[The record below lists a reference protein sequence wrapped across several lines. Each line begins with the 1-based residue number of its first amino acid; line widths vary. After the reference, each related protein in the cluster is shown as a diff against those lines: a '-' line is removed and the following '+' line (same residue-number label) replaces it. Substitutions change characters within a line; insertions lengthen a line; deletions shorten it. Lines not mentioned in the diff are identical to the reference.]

1 LKLISNNVT
10 MEKVRYLMT
19 KKELVR
25 VHVIKSLI
33 EDKMTS
39 RDAAEV
45 LSLSERQIKR
55 LKAGVKKEGEV
66 FVIHKNRGRKPKHT
80 IPGERREE
88 IVFLARNKYKGVNY
102 THLSELLREEEGIN
116 VSQSSVSRILKARGI
131 KSPRKHRPPKPHRTR
146 ERKPQEGL
154 LLQMDASPYE
164 WLPGI
169 KCSLHGA
176 IDDARGNI
184 TGLYFC
190 ENECLNGYL
199 EVKRQTILEYGLPVS
214 IYVDRHTIFKAPSNA
229 RLTIDDELEGK
240 AFAYT
245 QFSRAMQ
252 ELSVGIIYAYSPQ
265 AKGRI
270 ERLWGTLQDRL
281 TLELRLAGIKSIK
294 EANAF
299 LPGFIKR
306 FNAHFAVDPR
316 EPQSAY
322 RPLPVCVQRTG
333 REKHINIDYILCRK
347 ETRKAS
353 QGSTF
358 SFGGQIYQLSKNNQA
373 VSLSNKATIT
383 VLTSPRFGI
392 RAEYKGGVYQV
403 RKAVRPARV
412 IAKKDKVKR
421 FIKVKDD
428 HPWRNGVEHFTYEES
443 DRELV
448 AAIYDPKGWK

>member
-1 LKLISNNVT
+1 

-45 LSLSERQIKR
+45 LNLSERQIKR
-55 LKAGVKKEGEV
+55 LKAGVKKDGEV

-80 IPGERREE
+80 IPGEIREE
-88 IVFLARNKYKGVNY
+88 IVSLARNKYKGVNY
-102 THLSELLREEEGIN
+102 THLAELLREEEGITI
-116 VSQSSVSRILKARGI
+116 SQSSVSRILKAKGI

-164 WLPGI
+164 WIPGI

-184 TGLYFC
+184 TGLYFSL
-190 ENECLNGYL
+190 NECLNGYY

-229 RLTIDDELEGK
+229 RLTIYDELEGK
-240 AFAYT
+240 TLAYT

-306 FNAHFAVDPR
+306 FNAHFAVVPR

-322 RPLPVCVQRTG
+322 RPL
-333 REKHINIDYILCRK
+333 EEHINIDYILCRK

-353 QGSTF
+353 HGSTF
-358 SFGGQIYQLSKNNQA
+358 SFGGQTYQLSKNNQA
-373 VSLSNKATIT
+373 VPLSNKAVIT
-383 VLTSPRFGI
+383 VLTSLRFGM
-392 RAEYKGGVYQV
+392 RAEYKGGVYEA
-403 RKAVRPARV
+403 RKTVRPVRV
-412 IAKKDKVKR
+412 IVEKDRIKR
-421 FIKVKDD
+421 TIKVKDD
-428 HPWRNGVEHFTYEES
+428 HPWRNRVEHFTYEES

-448 AAIYDPKGWK
+448 AAIYDPKGWE